1 MASTRWAVVGAG
13 IIGAAV
19 AREILMRH
27 DSADVTVF
35 DKEDHPAAHQTGHNS
50 GVVHAGLYYEPGSLK
65 ARLCRRGV
73 SLLLDFADGHRS
85 EERRV
90 GKECRAQGGG
100 GGRA

>member
-1 MASTRWAVVGAG
+1 MAVTRWAVVGAG

-50 GVVHAGLYYEPGSLK
+50 GVVHAGLYYEP
-65 ARLCRRGV
+65 
-73 SLLLDFADGHRS
+73 
-85 EERRV
+85 EI
-90 GKECRAQGGG
+90 
-100 GGRA
+100 GRASCRERVWISEGARAVKKKGLDRERLELREARRRKRHG